1 MPQSLGDISMGL
13 VFGQGHS
20 VWNIDN
26 GLLLFNIIE
35 KMFDNYTI
43 TIVPMTD
50 EDGEVELKIR
60 VLESNKISLEPIITG
75 TELRGKDL
83 HDRKL
88 VFLNKNRPKKRYL
101 YFMYLM
107 SLHKSAEDYREERR
121 KAELQRPRKIFAS
134 LTPSMR
140 VFMIPAFAAQ
150 LSHDLAPILEAHEL
164 AAEKKELEKADP
176 TALLREYNDGL
187 KEMDWAI

>member
-20 VWNIDN
+20 MWNIDN
-26 GLLLFNIIE
+26 GLLIYNIIE

-43 TIVPMTD
+43 TIVPATD
-50 EDGEVELKIR
+50 DDVEVELKLR
-60 VLESNKISLEPIITG
+60 VLESNKIWLERIIPG
-75 TELRGKDL
+75 TELKGKNL
-83 HDRKL
+83 HGRKL
-88 VFLNKNRPKKRYL
+88 VFLNRNRPKKRYL

-107 SLHKSAEDYREERR
+107 SLHRCAEDHREERR
-121 KAELQRPRKIFAS
+121 KAELQRSRKIFAS

-140 VFMIPAFAAQ
+140 VSMIPAFAAQ
-150 LSHDLAPILEAHEL
+150 LDHDLAPILEAREL

-176 TALLREYNDGL
+176 TALLMEYNDGL
-187 KEMDWAI
+187 KEMDSAI